1 MKQHRKRKDLERIS
15 VSIPKEIYD
24 WIKIECQDNNESMSV
39 VVSRLL
45 ETLYNLKK
53 NLSLG

>member
-1 MKQHRKRKDLERIS
+1 MKQHPKRKDLERIS
-15 VSIPKEIYD
+15 VSIPKEIFD